1 MKKIVVNVEGE
12 GLDSLLGKKVILFCM
27 NYFYYG
33 TLGGVNEKCV
43 LLYGAHIVYETGPF
57 DQKKWQDAQKL
68 PTTDAKLYVNTASIE
83 SFGEVDF

>member
-1 MKKIVVNVEGE
+1 MVIKEVESE
-12 GLDSLLGKKVILFCM
+12 GLVSLLGKKVVLFCM

-33 TLGGVNEKCV
+33 TLEGVNEKYV
-43 LLYGAHIVYETGPF
+43 LLDGAHIVYETGPF

-68 PTTDAKLYVNTASIE
+68 PTTNAKLYVSTGSIE